1 MLEYNLSELPTCK
14 DNAMSMQDIAKKIGY
29 HNNMSS
35 FQNDIHKIIE
45 GKYRREAGSTS
56 YGIHKYYFEKIM

>member
-1 MLEYNLSELPTCK
+1 
-14 DNAMSMQDIAKKIGY
+14 MQDIAKKIGY